1 MKIEQVKKLREE
13 TGVSITECQKALQ
26 ETNGDE
32 QKAKDLLRKWGKD
45 LANRKSVRTASSGI
59 IETYVHPNK
68 KVGVMLEL
76 KCESDFVAKSTDFQ
90 ELAHEI
96 CLQIAAMNPSFL
108 KEQDIPQE
116 ILTKEENI
124 SKEQIKENKPKEI
137 IEKIIM
143 GKIEKFKKENSL
155 MSQAW
160 IKDPEKNINDLITEY
175 IGKIGEN
182 IFIEKFVRFEI

>member
-1 MKIEQVKKLREE
+1 MNIEQVKKIREE
-13 TGVSITECQKALQ
+13 TGVSITECKKALQ

-32 QKAKDLLRKWGKD
+32 KKAKDLLRKWGKN
-45 LANRKSVRTASSGI
+45 LANKKAERVAHSGI
-59 IETYVHPNK
+59 IETYVHSNQ

-76 KCESDFVAKSTDFQ
+76 RCESDFVAKSKEFQ

-96 CLQIAAMNPSFL
+96 CLQVAAMNPRFL
-108 KEQDIPQE
+108 KEQDIPEDILSEEEE
-116 ILTKEENI
+116 ILKD
-124 SKEQIKENKPKEI
+124 QIKEEKPKEI
-137 IEKIIM
+137 LDKIIK

-155 MSQAW
+155 VSQTW
-160 IKDPEKNINDLITEY
+160 IKDPEKDINNLITEY